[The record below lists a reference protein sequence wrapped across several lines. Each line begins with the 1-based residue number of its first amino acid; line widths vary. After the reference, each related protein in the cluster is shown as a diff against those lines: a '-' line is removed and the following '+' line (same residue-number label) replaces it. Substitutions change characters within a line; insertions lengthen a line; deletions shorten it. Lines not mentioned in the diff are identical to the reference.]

1 MENQDLPYPLSFS
14 SSESDETTSDRSLG
28 EWGKSKRARA
38 LYAQMVG
45 RPPIPEDTWGDD
57 LGRCA
62 AARTICEIIRDAFV
76 WPNDRFIPADPF
88 RCVFFN
94 VDTDGCLV
102 NAMEDKI
109 AVTNLSKYLGFDV
122 HDDIVAALETEST
135 LGEVINNLL
144 DKCET

>member
-1 MENQDLPYPLSFS
+1 MDNYDLPSPLTFFL
-14 SSESDETTSDRSLG
+14 SDEMAQDRSFDG
-28 EWGKSKRARA
+28 WGKSKRARA
-38 LYAQMVG
+38 LNAQMLA
-45 RPPIPEDTWGDD
+45 RPPIPEEIWSDD
-57 LGRCA
+57 PGRCA

-102 NAMEDKI
+102 NAMEDKT
-109 AVTNLSKYLGFDV
+109 AVKNLSKYLGFDV
-122 HDDIVAALETEST
+122 HDDIVAALEIEST

-144 DKCET
+144 DKCES